1 MKTSQNLNKI
11 ISKLPKTELK
21 VEKVE
26 LNISDDAK
34 KKMFKAIETI
44 YRNGENLFDEL
55 ENNGKRVKNQITSIE
70 KSFGKAQNIYL
81 DLDKTVTKAA
91 GELGVALNDIPGYE
105 SFIKSYFF
113 IDGKKSEIIDNLK
126 KYL

>member
-34 KKMFKAIETI
+34 KKMFKAVETI

>member
-1 MKTSQNLNKI
+1 MKTSQNLNKVL
-11 ISKLPKTELK
+11 SKLPKTELK

-113 IDGKKSEIIDNLK
+113 IERKKSEIIDDLK

>member
-113 IDGKKSEIIDNLK
+113 IERKKSEIIDDLK

>member
-1 MKTSQNLNKI
+1 MKTSQNLNKVL
-11 ISKLPKTELK
+11 SKLPKTELK